1 MICVHIQLTQYEN
14 SRSEKNQLPVCTALG
29 KAPVLDDTL
38 KFTKMSE
45 NISSTH
51 QIGQKREGGR
61 TGRGV
66 GGENAE
72 EIVHEAGLFIV
83 ICTYC
88 LFCLEIRNFL
98 NTNLCTVICVRPGH
112 VV

>member
-1 MICVHIQLTQYEN
+1 MELEPGVEVMVKGGA
-14 SRSEKNQLPVCTALG
+14 EKEPEPKINNFGSA
-29 KAPVLDDTL
+29 TL
-38 KFTKMSE
+38 
-45 NISSTH
+45 
-51 QIGQKREGGR
+51 GGR

-98 NTNLCTVICVRPGH
+98 NTNLCTVICVHPGH
-112 VV
+112 LVARQSRPKR